1 MPNAAHDIQPEQ
13 NAINAPLNRDIEM
26 FLSTCEMLEI
36 DFDFG
41 LTQLN
46 AYLQDLMFLQAGG
59 KYKDLGIAQRRL
71 ESRPRIITTTD
82 AATPASINF
91 VDRWDI
97 NDPETII
104 PPNSVALLKLTGVMR
119 SQSGIS
125 SPGVDRMAND
135 LRSAYSNPNVAGVVI
150 ETNSGGGETLAGN
163 MLKSAIAERN
173 KPVVGFGH
181 LVASAA
187 FRALTGA
194 DEIVMSSE
202 FSEVGS
208 IGTMVQLDTRALS
221 KFRDRV
227 AEFYGS
233 DAPNKN
239 GELRRALSGDYSGI
253 QQRVNELTVQ
263 FHNEIKRDRPLRGD
277 ADKIKD
283 TLSGKM
289 FDAVEGKRRGLI
301 DAVGTLPF
309 AVKRVF
315 SLKSKF

>member
-1 MPNAAHDIQPEQ
+1 MPNAATDIQPEQ
-13 NAINAPLNRDIEM
+13 NTVNAPLNRDIEM

-59 KYKDLGIAQRRL
+59 KYKDLAIAQRRS

-91 VDRWDI
+91 VNRLDI

-125 SPGVDRMAND
+125 SPGVDSMAND
-135 LRSAYSNPNVAGVVI
+135 LRSAYANPNVAGVVI

-221 KFRDRV
+221 KFRNHV

-239 GELRRALSGDYSGI
+239 GELRRALAGDYSGI

-277 ADKIKD
+277 VDKIKD

-289 FDAVEGKRRGLI
+289 FDAVEGKRRGLV

-315 SLKSKF
+315 SLKSKY